1 MSKIRS
7 KEKDEIE
14 EYFSEIKNKHFPTW
28 ILFII
33 LFILIIGGIGYY
45 YFVIDSPKNIFL
57 TIINNNLLE
66 NTSNKTNH
74 KTVNY
79 QLDFN
84 TNIKT
89 TKKEYLGTIDILKEI
104 ALSATGGV
112 DLNTKENVSKLNTFY
127 KGEKLIDI
135 DLYSKENTIYFKLP
149 DLYNKVI
156 KVNNNESV
164 NTDNEI
170 TEEDYKK
177 LINSLKEEL
186 TTILKNATYKKEY
199 TNLNDNLV
207 KKVSLLID
215 KTLTEKLYNNLMDNK
230 DFIESYS
237 KIQDISTEDTIKE
250 IKDEIDDLDN
260 ETNIISL
267 YLSIFDNKFIMFETI
282 TEENRLVI
290 SKEDNKYEYKIYEDS
305 IIFCQGYLELNKVN
319 NSYEISFA
327 LDDIEEEISIILNLD
342 LSLVYDKNIEVMDV
356 KDYINYNDLTENDEN
371 QIMNNLSKNKTL
383 LKLIDDINSLASVNT
398 NQEQTSITA

>member
-14 EYFSEIKNKHFPTW
+14 EYFSDLRKKNFPTW

-33 LFILIIGGIGYY
+33 LFLLIIGGIGYY

-57 TIINNNLLE
+57 TIINTSFKE
-66 NTSNKTNH
+66 NKSNH
-74 KTVNY
+74 QTVNY
-79 QLDFN
+79 QFDFN
-84 TNIKT
+84 TYIKT
-89 TKKEYLGTIDILKEI
+89 TKQEYLGMVDILKEI

-177 LINSLKEEL
+177 LLTSLKEEL
-186 TTILKNATYKKEY
+186 TVILEKATYKKEY

-383 LKLIDDINSLASVNT
+383 LKLLDDINSLASENT
-398 NQEQTSITA
+398 NQTQTSITA

>member
-14 EYFSEIKNKHFPTW
+14 EYFSDLRKKNFPTW

-33 LFILIIGGIGYY
+33 LFLLIIGGIGYY

-79 QLDFN
+79 QFDFN

-89 TKKEYLGTIDILKEI
+89 TKKEYLGMVDILKEI
-104 ALSATGGV
+104 ALSATGGA
-112 DLNTKENVSKLNTFY
+112 DLNTKENITKLNTFY

-156 KVNNNESV
+156 KVNNHESV

>member
-177 LINSLKEEL
+177 LLTSLKEEL
-186 TTILKNATYKKEY
+186 TVILEKATYKKEY

-383 LKLIDDINSLASVNT
+383 LKLRDDINSLTSENT
-398 NQEQTSITA
+398 NQTQTSITA

>member
-14 EYFSEIKNKHFPTW
+14 EYFSEIKNKNFPTW

-156 KVNNNESV
+156 KVNNNESI